1 MTTMKNNVPLEKI
14 AAKIAALG
22 VPGLIFTV
30 ALGATGLTGAA
41 AITATLA
48 ALGPG
53 GIVGGIAFLGISG
66 LIASGIAEYGTQ
78 AILVAVVKELYLRGE
93 SKDSIREKVSH
104 YPVSRSLKHKLFDVL
119 DSICA

>member
-1 MTTMKNNVPLEKI
+1 MKNNVPLEKI